1 MIKKRLREN
10 SPGKENKVSRT
21 TLLRKNRN
29 TSKDSLDETCSPRG
43 FRQLYPN
50 PIKLPFTKDSTVL
63 GLHYKNR
70 KLQVKLPLYVETK
83 YLEYLFHQELY
94 YFESSQSKAE
104 AALETAKIVGFES
117 VDGDILLDY
126 RISLGNGIL
135 DRTVDFKCLRHKKE
149 GTLEKYKILKC
160 LAIGGF
166 SKVYL
171 VRSLADGKFYAMKV
185 MSKKFIFENE
195 K

>member
-1 MIKKRLREN
+1 M
-10 SPGKENKVSRT
+10 SS
-21 TLLRKNRN
+21 
-29 TSKDSLDETCSPRG
+29 DD
-43 FRQLYPN
+43 
-50 PIKLPFTKDSTVL
+50 
-63 GLHYKNR
+63 
-70 KLQVKLPLYVETK
+70 PL
-83 YLEYLFHQELY
+83 
-94 YFESSQSKAE
+94 AE
-104 AALETAKIVGFES
+104 AARTIGFES

-135 DRTVDFKCLRHKKE
+135 DRNIDFKCLRNKKE
-149 GTLEKYKILKC
+149 GTLERYKILKC

-171 VRSLADGKFYAMKV
+171 VRSLVDGKFYAMKV